1 MKADVRSGSCGRS
14 SYFCSKGD
22 APLDAAELKF
32 SPRWVEV
39 TVRYMTYNLHLHL
52 CNYSIL
58 CDGRNHRVT
67 VLTSS
72 QRVHP
77 TVFIRLHLLS
87 FTAAPSHRCT
97 HPHRFAIFYFQP
109 RRLPYI

>member
-32 SPRWVEV
+32 SP
-39 TVRYMTYNLHLHL
+39 
-52 CNYSIL
+52 SIL